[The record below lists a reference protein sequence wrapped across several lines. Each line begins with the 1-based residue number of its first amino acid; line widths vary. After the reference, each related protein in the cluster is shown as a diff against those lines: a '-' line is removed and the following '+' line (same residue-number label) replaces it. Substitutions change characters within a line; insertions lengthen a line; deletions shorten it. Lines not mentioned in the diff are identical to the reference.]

1 MLRQKFVLITILFLY
16 APCFYAQTIV
26 NVNFDEVKRITQDSS
41 SSAYY
46 PKLLNRLRE
55 LDTTLTLSDFK
66 LLYYG
71 NVFTDNYNPYD
82 FGTKRED
89 RFNELYKA
97 GNLKEALAE
106 GKQLFEE
113 HPVNIRLLYRLMNC
127 CEALNEMEL
136 GQKFANCYFGLIY
149 TILGSG
155 NGNSIETAYVVT
167 RVPDEYSILNHLHL
181 NSIKQALVGYTDVL
195 TINQKLQ
202 KKVKGKKKVK
212 ELYFNV
218 QMPYQQLSKMLKK
231 SGSLDK

>member
-1 MLRQKFVLITILFLY
+1 MFRQKFVLITILFLY

-26 NVNFDEVKRITQDSS
+26 NVNFDDVKRVTNDSS
-41 SSAYY
+41 TSAYY
-46 PKLLNRLRE
+46 PTLLSRLRQF
-55 LDTTLTLSDFK
+55 DTTLTLSDFK

-71 NVFTDNYNPYD
+71 NVFTDSYNPYD
-82 FGTKRED
+82 FGTKKED

-97 GNLKEALAE
+97 GNYKEALTE

-113 HPVNIRLLYRLMNC
+113 HPVNIRLLFRLMNC

-195 TINQKLQ
+195 TIDQKLQ
-202 KKVKGKKKVK
+202 KKTKGKKKVK

>member
-16 APCFYAQTIV
+16 ASCFYAQTIV
-26 NVNFDEVKRITQDSS
+26 NVNFDEIKRVTNDSS
-41 SSAYY
+41 TSAYY
-46 PKLLNRLRE
+46 PTLLSRLRQF
-55 LDTTLTLSDFK
+55 DTTLTLSDFK

-82 FGTKRED
+82 FGSKKED

-113 HPVNIRLLYRLMNC
+113 NPVNIRLLYRMMYC
-127 CEALNEMEL
+127 CEELKQMEL
-136 GQKFANCYFGLIY
+136 GQKFANCYFGFIY
-149 TILGSG
+149 SILASG

-167 RVPDEYSILNHLHL
+167 RVADEYSILKHLHL
-181 NSIKQALVGYTDVL
+181 NNTTQALVGYTDVL
-195 TINQKLQ
+195 TINLKQQ

-218 QMPYQQLSKMLKK
+218 QMPFQQLSKMLKK
-231 SGSLDK
+231 SESPDK